1 MSTGINEYIE
11 DLFRY
16 LETYEKKAGSFE
28 TEAFLQTYNGI
39 SAVFQ
44 ALRQQRDKAI
54 EVDQYFLER
63 IQQTPLNSSDL
74 RQLTIQ
80 VLITNFESEADVDGQ
95 SNRSY
100 LYCRGLRNVKQD
112 VPYFENTLVPLLF
125 RDGAL
130 NGNQRLNGFLLT
142 EMARIINTYG
152 KRVQAGLTPE
162 EFGAMPEPLKF
173 LELARRRHALGADL
187 LKDRTT
193 LEFHLQR
200 IDAFSRLREKNK
212 LFEYYLMQWQYLAT
226 SSFWKQLKKF
236 FSELGAKMGG
246 AFSSS
251 RYTRLVMRQR
261 NPAYFYYT
269 LVIIVSVF
277 LAIWVPMQWH
287 KYNDKRLQQLQQ
299 RAIQPPGTVNK

>member
-1 MSTGINEYIE
+1 MSAGINEYIE

-16 LETYEKKAGSFE
+16 LETYEKKAASFE
-28 TEAFLQTYNGI
+28 TEAFFQTYNGI

-54 EVDQYFLER
+54 AVDQFFLEK
-63 IQQTPLNSSDL
+63 IQLTPLNSSDL
-74 RQLTIQ
+74 RQITIQ
-80 VLITNFESEADVDGQ
+80 ILITNFESEADVDGQ

-112 VPYFENTLVPLLF
+112 VPYFENTLAPLLF
-125 RDGAL
+125 REGSL
-130 NGNQRLNGFLLT
+130 NNNSRLNAFLLT

-162 EFGAMPEPLKF
+162 EFGAMSDPLKF
-173 LELARRRHALGADL
+173 LELARRRHALGPEL

-200 IDAFSRLREKNK
+200 VDTFSRLREKSR

-226 SSFWKQLKKF
+226 SSFWKRLRQF
-236 FSELGAKMGG
+236 FSEAGAKLGG

-251 RYTRLVMRQR
+251 RYTGLVMRQR

-269 LVIIVSVF
+269 LIILISIF
-277 LAIWVPMQWH
+277 LAIWIPMRWH
-287 KYNDKRLQQLQQ
+287 KYNDTKLQQLQE
-299 RAIQPPGTVNK
+299 RAAQPPGTMSK